1 MRRLCPD
8 YYEHFTCIAGACPIT
23 CCQEWKIAVD
33 DDTARRWKKLAP
45 PADVEEQKKNLN
57 AYTIHKDGERVIR
70 LTQCFPGPARIFPG
84 SFCGSVPTKRKA

>member
-1 MRRLCPD
+1 MKRLCPD

-33 DDTARRWKKLAP
+33 DRHRQALEEAAP

-57 AYTIHKDGERVIR
+57 AYTIHKDGGTGHRIDPG
-70 LTQCFPGPARIFPG
+70 TQM
-84 SFCGSVPTKRKA
+84 SVFKFR